1 MSAEKRLVL
10 DTVNEVGSAL
20 LDLVPWRARE
30 GLDRL
35 VADAN
40 QRYRQA
46 DDTITQRVQLVQAA
60 IQRSQQV
67 VRSHC
72 HTCAGI
78 FLLLPLVSYHL
89 IVFLLTR
96 GCPCIPLLSQFEEA
110 VDAELAWVSE
120 MERKLASL
128 GPLSLEPDVTVA
140 QLQVQKAFNID
151 IIRHKDTV
159 DQLLATRDDILE
171 TCSETQKDALKVG
184 RETRNGSIHIN
195 YKLDQWFD
203 NFLHQAPLKKNPFF
217 SSR

>member
-1 MSAEKRLVL
+1 MDSSNLYILQELKKVSAEKRLVL

-46 DDTITQRVQLVQAA
+46 DETITQRVHLVQAA

-67 VRSHC
+67 LQAVQPAFK
-72 HTCAGI
+72 TVE
-78 FLLLPLVSYHL
+78 LVIY
-89 IVFLLTR
+89 FN
-96 GCPCIPLLSQFEEA
+96 IPVVQCDYLNVLNTKCSAFQYEEA
-110 VDAELAWVSE
+110 VDAELAWVGE
-120 MERKLASL
+120 TERKLASL

-159 DQLLATRDDILE
+159 DQLLSTRDDILE
-171 TCSETQKDALKVG
+171 TCSDAQKDALMVSCK
-184 RETRNGSIHIN
+184 
-195 YKLDQWFD
+195 
-203 NFLHQAPLKKNPFF
+203 
-217 SSR
+217 

>member
-72 HTCAGI
+72 HTWAGI

-96 GCPCIPLLSQFEEA
+96 GCPLHSFVIT
-110 VDAELAWVSE
+110 V
-120 MERKLASL
+120 RRGGGRRTGL
-128 GPLSLEPDVTVA
+128 G
-140 QLQVQKAFNID
+140 Q
-151 IIRHKDTV
+151 
-159 DQLLATRDDILE
+159 
-171 TCSETQKDALKVG
+171 
-184 RETRNGSIHIN
+184 
-195 YKLDQWFD
+195 
-203 NFLHQAPLKKNPFF
+203 
-217 SSR
+217 